1 MANMRLVLIQGFVGG
16 IAIAILIVAVLLQYV
31 TIIQSAAFIAY
42 LVSVCCLAVLV
53 LLSVISTFT
62 QKTFIHPDDRLW
74 GNTFCF
80 ILFMADTLSLGHFFD
95 PVIYGDGEGSLST
108 AMKEFSYNAGSSVLI
123 TFVLIYL
130 VLFFSKKIGF
140 HELIMG
146 DPNKREKEIVA
157 RFILFS
163 ILLGAV
169 LVGLRALLDQLFEIL
184 HYTWGVWLIMG
195 ISFCIIVL
203 IAVTNWKKYAPVAD
217 ASPEKKVSS

>member
-1 MANMRLVLIQGFVGG
+1 MPNMRLVLIQGFVGG
-16 IAIAILIVAVLLQYV
+16 IALAILVFAILLQFV
-31 TIIQSAAFIAY
+31 PVIQSAAFISY
-42 LVSVCCLAVLV
+42 IVSVCCLVALV
-53 LLSVISTFT
+53 LLSIISTFT

-80 ILFMADTLSLGHFFD
+80 ILFMADTLALGHFFD
-95 PVIYGDGEGSLST
+95 PLVYGSLVSDQVRL
-108 AMKEFSYNAGSSVLI
+108 FSYNAGSSVLI
-123 TFVLIYL
+123 TFLLIYL

-169 LVGLRALLDQLFEIL
+169 LVGLKWLLDQLYL
-184 HYTWGVWLIMG
+184 AVHYSLGVWIIMG
-195 ISFCIIVL
+195 ISFGIIVL

-217 ASPEKKVSS
+217 TIAEKKP